1 MLRVNVKKYGRRS
14 MRNILRKV
22 KQVIGISL
30 VVIMVM
36 GMIPVEGLQFV
47 MELPGNMSREL

>member
-1 MLRVNVKKYGRRS
+1 

-47 MELPGNMSREL
+47 MELPGDMSREL

>member
-47 MELPGNMSREL
+47 MEVYAE